1 MPALPGLNGC
11 VMRIRHHWAI
21 AQQLPQR
28 RSRRLCLR
36 IGIEDVTRL
45 DRTALGAMGL
55 RGVALPRP
63 DCVHLI
69 VGPQAEAAA
78 AALRQLL
85 SDRPMVPDPHDAAVQ
100 ASPGGHS

>member
-1 MPALPGLNGC
+1 MLAALGGAANE
-11 VMRIRHHWAI
+11 
-21 AQQLPQR
+21 
-28 RSRRLCLR
+28 RSVATAASRLR